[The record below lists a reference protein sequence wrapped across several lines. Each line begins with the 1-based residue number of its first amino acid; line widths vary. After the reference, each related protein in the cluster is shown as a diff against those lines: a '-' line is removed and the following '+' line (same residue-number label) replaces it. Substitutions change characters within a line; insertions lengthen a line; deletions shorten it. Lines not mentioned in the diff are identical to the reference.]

1 MSNHLRSH
9 ECPSNIPTSLLVSIY
24 ERTCLQI
31 VTESKSWT
39 EARKHCLRF
48 GGDLIRVNSVDKQN
62 FIMLQLRRNDPNRV
76 WIGASYHVVE
86 SKWKWV
92 TGDGVQKHYQNW
104 KPGQGPRHKG
114 QVHSTSMS
122 NDCTLMDYNEGGQ
135 WEARPCNLTYFEY
148 NFICEYGRYNS
159 IIVSAHITLT
169 TVRTQEPKPSLQS
182 QPFMSSKLTSRR
194 SKLKSTSQTIQYSS
208 TSATEY
214 PLSSLKHAIET
225 ISTTKEML
233 PENVSARTAA
243 SWKISTQNSELTKT
257 NTTAS
262 KNVSSKAGTYAN
274 SDSRSIRLSERI
286 IANIHTYI
294 PVIPAVLSQEYY
306 LAYLWCRCC
315 IDIMSNRSQKFYIFS
330 KFSVYVNK
338 AASVDL
344 TVMIPSVRKPYTV

>member
-1 MSNHLRSH
+1 MDNTIVLLYLLGLSLFITGHADHLRSH
-9 ECPSNIPTSLLVSIY
+9 ECPSNIPSSLLVSIY

-92 TGDGVQKHYQNW
+92 TGDGVQKNYQNW

-148 NFICEYGRYNS
+148 NFICEY
-159 IIVSAHITLT
+159 AQITLT
-169 TVRTQEPKPSLQS
+169 TVRTQEPKPSSQS

-233 PENVSARTAA
+233 PENVCKNRSSLENIKT
-243 SWKISTQNSELTKT
+243 NGELTKT

-262 KNVSSKAGTYAN
+262 KNLSSKAGTYAN
-274 SDSRSIRLSERI
+274 SGNPSCSKSR
-286 IANIHTYI
+286 
-294 PVIPAVLSQEYY
+294 VLIW
-306 LAYLWCRCC
+306 LT
-315 IDIMSNRSQKFYIFS
+315 FG
-330 KFSVYVNK
+330 VV
-338 AASVDL
+338 AAL
-344 TVMIPSVRKPYTV
+344 IL